1 VADIV
6 AEHLGKQYSVYHK
19 QRPKTVVEVFKQR
32 WRHMRPLEKVWTLR
46 DVNLHVRSGQMVGLV
61 GANGAGK
68 STLLRLL
75 GGVGRPDEGTIHTSG
90 RIGAIYD
97 LGAGFHPDLTG
108 RENLYVGGVI
118 SGMTRDQV
126 TAHFDAIVAFAEAE
140 SYIDY
145 PLRTYSTGMQM
156 RLAFSLAAHINP
168 DILLID
174 EVLAVGDLAFQ
185 MKCVERIRSFK
196 EQGCAVLLVSHDDDM
211 VEELCD
217 RVIWLHKGRVVA
229 EGEAGVVIN
238 QYRAA
243 MEIENRRKRAQKVA
257 TQPTAKGDELRLI
270 EKRFGS
276 LEMDIT
282 NVRLLNETGVDTAK
296 IASGDELT
304 VQIDFHAP
312 QTTTTPIF
320 VVTISGK
327 DGFVYY
333 EANTASNGTNKSHV
347 RGQGT
352 LHLGLE
358 RLDLA
363 GGDYFV
369 DVGAFTPDWSHAY
382 DYQWHVCPLKVLSE
396 DNDRGIIRPPHR
408 WEFS

>member
-6 AEHLGKQYSVYHK
+6 AEHLGKQYAVYHK

-32 WRHMRPLEKVWTLR
+32 WRHMRPLEKVWSLR
-46 DVNLHVRSGQMVGLV
+46 DINLHVRSGEMVGLV

-126 TAHFDAIVAFAEAE
+126 TAHFDEIVAFAEAE

-168 DILLID
+168 EVLLID

-185 MKCVERIRSFK
+185 MKCLERIRSFK

-211 VEELCD
+211 VEELSD
-217 RVIWLHKGRVVA
+217 RVIWLHKGRVEA
-229 EGEAGVVIN
+229 EGEAGAVVN

-243 MEIENRRKRAQKVA
+243 IEIESRRKIAEKA
-257 TQPTAKGDELRLI
+257 TTQSSAKGDDLLLI
-270 EKRFGS
+270 EERFGS

-282 NVRLLNETGVDTAK
+282 SVRLLNETGAETAM

-312 QTTTTPIF
+312 QTTVTPIF
-320 VVTISGK
+320 VVTISGR
-327 DGFVYY
+327 DGFVYC
-333 EANTASNGTNKSHV
+333 EAQSASSGLNKSHV
-347 RGQGT
+347 HGRGT
-352 LHLGLE
+352 LYLGLE

-369 DVGAFTPDWSHAY
+369 DVGAFTPDWSHVY
-382 DYQWHVCPLKVLSE
+382 DYQWHVCPLTVSRE
-396 DNDRGIIRPPHR
+396 GNERGIIRPPHR